1 MDGSA
6 AAVIEAPRME
16 NVLPQDLRDFP
27 VHMVGIGGSGM
38 CGLAA
43 LLLRRGARV
52 SGTDARDGEELR
64 RLAASGASI
73 GTHQTADSVPA
84 AVKMLVKSAAVRD
97 DHPELIEARRRGVC
111 VVKYAQLLGMLMAH
125 CGEGIAISGT
135 HGKSTTT
142 AWLSYVLRRAGRDP
156 SFVIG
161 AGVGQ
166 LGGGSGVGDGPYFV
180 AEACEYDRSFL
191 NLRPRRAA
199 ILNIEEDHLD
209 YYADIND
216 IVAAFRDFAAGIPE
230 DGLLVTN
237 ADDPRCRAVA
247 DGRRGRVELF
257 GRGADAEWRAIDVT
271 REDGTYAFVACHGSK
286 RLSRIVL
293 TIPGRHNIDNALAV
307 IALAHDCGLEWE
319 AIAPPL
325 ADFCGAQ
332 RRLELRGEAGGVRIL
347 DDYAHHPTEIRAT
360 LLAAR
365 ECYRPR
371 ELWCVFQPHQHSR
384 TRFLMDH
391 FAQSFSQADH
401 VIVPDIYFVRDS
413 QRDRELVCA
422 ADLAE
427 QIRAR
432 GAAAEYLPDFGEI
445 VERVAK
451 DVQPGDAVLTMGAGN
466 IWMVADELLAR
477 LRSDLPG

>member
-1 MDGSA
+1 MDARA
-6 AAVIEAPRME
+6 AVVIEAPRTDD
-16 NVLPQDLRDFP
+16 VLPQNLQDFP

-38 CGLAA
+38 SGLAA
-43 LLLRRGARV
+43 LLLRRGACV
-52 SGTDARDGEELR
+52 SGTDGRDGEELR
-64 RLAASGASI
+64 RLAAAGASV
-73 GTHQTADSVPA
+73 TTQQVAESVPPD
-84 AVKMLVKSAAVRD
+84 VKMLVKSAAVRD
-97 DHPELIEARRRGVC
+97 DHPEILEARRRGVC

-135 HGKSTTT
+135 HGKSTTS

-216 IVAAFRDFAAGIPE
+216 IVAAFGEFAAGIPS

-237 ADDPRCRAVA
+237 ADDPRCCAVA

-257 GRGADAEWRAIDVT
+257 GRGAHAEWRAVDVT
-271 REDGTYAFVACHGSK
+271 RENGTYAFVACRAAE
-286 RLSRIVL
+286 RLGRVVL
-293 TIPGRHNIDNALAV
+293 TIPGRHNVDNALAV

-319 AIAPPL
+319 TVAAPL

-332 RRLELRGEAGGVRIL
+332 RRLELRGEAAGVRIL

-371 ELWCVFQPHQHSR
+371 ELWCIFQPHQHSR

-391 FAQSFSQADH
+391 FAQSFSQAEH
-401 VIVPDIYFVRDS
+401 VIVPDIYFVRDT

-422 ADLAE
+422 ADLVE

-432 GAAAEYLPDFGEI
+432 GAAAEYLPDFGGI

-451 DVQPGDAVLTMGAGN
+451 EVQAGDVVLTMGAGN